1 MVTIGFNEHLARM
14 GLQNKK
20 VLYHYTNIK
29 ALYNI
34 VESKKI
40 WLSCPYFLND
50 KSEILYG
57 IDLIK
62 NLIGQI
68 ELEASVREKLKSA
81 ISIFGMIHH
90 IFVFSLSKHE
100 NLLSQWRGYTNINTG
115 VCIGFSEDNLRNRAN
130 ENGIDL
136 IECIYDQDKQ
146 REKLKEIAKAISKN
160 YSAGEQNIYDRDEL
174 IKLLC
179 TIKNY
184 QFHEEGEYRLVSKYF
199 PNYSVPEIKYRT
211 TDKYIMPYTELDITD
226 LEGSNYL
233 FDEVIVGPCDNQN
246 LSIESISHFLSKT
259 GACRKIMNSMLP
271 LR

>member
-1 MVTIGFNEHLARM
+1 M

-20 VLYHYTNIK
+20 VLYHYTSIK

-62 NLIGQI
+62 NLLGQI

-81 ISIFGMIHH
+81 ISIFGMIHP
-90 IFVFSLSKHE
+90 IFVFSLSKHK

-115 VCIGFSEDNLRNRAN
+115 VCMGFSEDNLRNRAN

-160 YSAGEQNIYDRDEL
+160 YSAGEGKNIYDRDEL

-184 QFHEEGEYRLVSKYF
+184 QFHEEGEYRLVSKFF
-199 PNYSVPEIKYRT
+199 PNHSAPEIKHRT
-211 TDKYIMPYTELDITD
+211 TDKYIIPYTELDITD
-226 LEGSNYL
+226 LEGSNFL

-246 LSIESISHFLSKT
+246 LSMESISNFLSKT
-259 GACRKIMNSMLP
+259 VACRRITNSMLP